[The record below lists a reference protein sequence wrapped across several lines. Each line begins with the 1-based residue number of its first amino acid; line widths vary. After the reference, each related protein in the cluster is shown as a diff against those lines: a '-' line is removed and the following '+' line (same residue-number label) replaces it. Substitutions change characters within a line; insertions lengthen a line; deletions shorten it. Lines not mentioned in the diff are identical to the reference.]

1 MILLLEETISKHE
14 LIWIV
19 VCPKYL
25 PPGICTTQFCVVYKQ
40 VS

>member
-19 VCPKYL
+19 ACPKHL
-25 PPGICTTQFCVVYKQ
+25 PPGLI
-40 VS
+40 